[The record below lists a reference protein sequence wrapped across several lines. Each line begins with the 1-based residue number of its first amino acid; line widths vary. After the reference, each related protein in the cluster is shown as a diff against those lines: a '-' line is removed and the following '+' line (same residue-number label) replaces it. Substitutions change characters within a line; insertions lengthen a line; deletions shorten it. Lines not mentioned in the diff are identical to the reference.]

1 MARKTMLQA
10 QCGQCGATDFDRRDD
25 ELVACVYCHSVYKLK
40 ADPRESNVVISKG
53 ANIVIGKSANVII
66 RGNIEIELGA
76 NVEILGMLEI
86 VEAADAEAIFIAK
99 TRLQKQEQSRS
110 GDS

>member
-10 QCGQCGATDFDRRDD
+10 QCSQCGATDFDRRDD
-25 ELVACVYCHSVYKLK
+25 ELVSCAYCHSVYKLK
-40 ADPRESNVVISKG
+40 ADPRESNLVISKG

-66 RGNIEIELGA
+66 RGNIEIESGA
-76 NVEILGMLEI
+76 SIEILGRLEI
-86 VEAADAEAIFIAK
+86 VEAADAEKISIAK

-110 GDS
+110 GD

>member
-10 QCGQCGATDFDRRDD
+10 QCSQCGATDFDRRDD
-25 ELVACVYCHSVYKLK
+25 ELVSCAYCHSVYKLK

-66 RGNIEIELGA
+66 KGNIEIENGA
-76 NVEILGMLEI
+76 NIEILGRLEI
-86 VEAADAEAIFIAK
+86 VEAADAEAISIAK
-99 TRLQKQEQSRS
+99 ARLQKQEKKI
-110 GDS
+110 

>member
-1 MARKTMLQA
+1 MLQA
-10 QCGQCGATDFDRRDD
+10 QCSQCGATDFDRRDD
-25 ELVACVYCHSVYKLK
+25 ELVSCAYCHSVYKLK
-40 ADPRESNVVISKG
+40 ADPRESNLVISKG

-66 RGNIEIELGA
+66 RGNIEIESGA
-76 NVEILGMLEI
+76 SIEILGRLEI
-86 VEAADAEAIFIAK
+86 VEAADAEKISIAK